1 LQKVKSNLT
10 KELLKKTEI
19 GIVKKPDLLENRVK
33 HSYLA
38 IGSNLG
44 NKINN
49 INLAKFELEKNR
61 IKIVKTSS
69 YYLSNSWPDPLL
81 PKYINV
87 VIKVKTALNPLELL
101 KYCKLI
107 EKKLGRSKTK
117 KNAPRTCD
125 IDIID
130 YDKKVLN
137 FIEEN
142 LFIPH
147 PRMKMRSFVLLPLFE
162 IDKKWK
168 DPKSGKNIVNL
179 VYSLSVKNL
188 RSIKQI

>member
-1 LQKVKSNLT
+1 
-10 KELLKKTEI
+10 
-19 GIVKKPDLLENRVK
+19 
-33 HSYLA
+33 
-38 IGSNLG
+38 
-44 NKINN
+44 
-49 INLAKFELEKNR
+49 
-61 IKIVKTSS
+61 
-69 YYLSNSWPDPLL
+69 L

-87 VIKVKTALNPLELL
+87 VIKVKTTLNPLELL

>member
-1 LQKVKSNLT
+1 M
-10 KELLKKTEI
+10 
-19 GIVKKPDLLENRVK
+19 KKPDILENRVK
-33 HSYLA
+33 YSYLA

-87 VIKVKTALNPLELL
+87 VIKVKTTLNPLELL

-162 IDKKWK
+162 IEKKWFHPIK
-168 DPKSGKNIVNL
+168 KVDVKTLIF
-179 VYSLSVKNL
+179 SLSNDDI
-188 RSIKQI
+188 RSIKKI

>member
-1 LQKVKSNLT
+1 M
-10 KELLKKTEI
+10 
-19 GIVKKPDLLENRVK
+19 KKPDILENRVK

-81 PKYINV
+81 PQYINV
-87 VIKVKTALNPLELL
+87 VIKVKTTLNPLELL

-107 EKKLGRSKTK
+107 EKKLGRSRTRRMLQEHVILTLLIMTK
-117 KNAPRTCD
+117 K
-125 IDIID
+125 
-130 YDKKVLN
+130 Y
-137 FIEEN
+137 
-142 LFIPH
+142 
-147 PRMKMRSFVLLPLFE
+147 
-162 IDKKWK
+162 
-168 DPKSGKNIVNL
+168 
-179 VYSLSVKNL
+179 
-188 RSIKQI
+188 